1 MSIIFFS
8 SLSLSFT
15 IYIYILYLYP
25 SIIPWHFFN
34 ALLSHAKP
42 FETDH
47 FSGAFF
53 RSQEGVPVETE
64 TEPVAPTLLGV
75 SRTPTS
81 PPARSPRWS
90 RFHRPHLQIKPLWM
104 MRHFRCPS
112 KRLDPT
118 DPTETTDPTDRP
130 QIARAK
136 IESLS
141 LPMRRQLTSS
151 HQKRIKVQSVH
162 PGQPQLPRKP
172 NCQALEWRKWRKIS
186 MIHPH
191 PDLPHSEGL
200 RWHAQPQ
207 MRKTQK
213 TRKTR
218 KNSRFQCALW
228 VRSVV

>member
-1 MSIIFFS
+1 MKVMRVCPVTKKVWNGRRSRIS
-8 SLSLSFT
+8 RRS
-15 IYIYILYLYP
+15 
-25 SIIPWHFFN
+25 
-34 ALLSHAKP
+34 
-42 FETDH
+42 
-47 FSGAFF
+47 F
-53 RSQEGVPVETE
+53 RSKIRLSWTMKRKAMWKVCPLRPRRSQWRPPCWEFQGHQRRRQQGHRGGVVFIDHIY
-64 TEPVAPTLLGV
+64 
-75 SRTPTS
+75 
-81 PPARSPRWS
+81 RS
-90 RFHRPHLQIKPLWM
+90 KPLWM

-118 DPTETTDPTDRP
+118 DPTETADPTDRP

-200 RWHAQPQ
+200 R
-207 MRKTQK
+207 
-213 TRKTR
+213 
-218 KNSRFQCALW
+218 
-228 VRSVV
+228 

>member
-1 MSIIFFS
+1 MELFS
-8 SLSLSFT
+8 DLRKVCPLR
-15 IYIYILYLYP
+15 P
-25 SIIPWHFFN
+25 R
-34 ALLSHAKP
+34 
-42 FETDH
+42 
-47 FSGAFF
+47 
-53 RSQEGVPVETE
+53 RSQWRPPCWEFQGHQRRRQQGHRGGVVFIDHIY
-64 TEPVAPTLLGV
+64 
-75 SRTPTS
+75 
-81 PPARSPRWS
+81 RS
-90 RFHRPHLQIKPLWM
+90 KPLWM

-130 QIARAK
+130 QIAREK